1 MNTVV
6 HEHENGRG
14 PMSIAAF

>member
-1 MNTVV
+1 VNTVLP
-6 HEHENGRG
+6 EHENGRG

>member
-6 HEHENGRG
+6 HKDENGRG